1 MVAKRLP
8 SSAGFSYTK
17 GMKYGVHIS
26 TAGNL
31 PGTPARAAAM
41 GAEVLQ
47 FFAGSPRT
55 FKQPVYAD
63 DVAQQFREAAAE
75 LNMPTYIHMMYLTA
89 YGTPDDGLRAKSVE
103 AARQTMENAEKLG
116 VKGVVTHMGSHKGLG
131 VEAVMDKL
139 VESLKAV
146 LEPVKDSKLLLEISA
161 GSGGNVGNS
170 IEELQAIYEA
180 MGKDERLG
188 FCLDTCHM
196 FAGGYEVNTEAGWEA
211 TLAKFDDLIGL
222 DKMPVFHLN
231 DSKTELASKRDRHEN
246 IGQGF
251 IGEDGF
257 RAILNNPRVKDK
269 AGILEVPGLD
279 GKGPDKPNLDKLRE
293 LTKS

>member
-1 MVAKRLP
+1 
-8 SSAGFSYTK
+8 
-17 GMKYGVHIS
+17 
-26 TAGNL
+26 
-31 PGTPARAAAM
+31 M

-55 FKQPVYAD
+55 FKQPVYD
-63 DVAQQFREAAAE
+63 DEIATKFKQAAAE
-75 LNMPTYIHMMYLTA
+75 IDMPTYIHMMYLTA
-89 YGTPDDGLRAKSVE
+89 YGTPDDGLRAKSV
-103 AARQTMENAEKLG
+103 AAAKQTMENAEKLG

-139 VESLKAV
+139 VESLQTV
-146 LEPVKDSKLLLEISA
+146 LEPVKDSRLLLEISA
-161 GSGGNVGNS
+161 GSGGNVGNC
-170 IEELQAIYEA
+170 IEELAAIYEA
-180 MGKDERLG
+180 MGRDERLG

-196 FAGGYEVNTEAGWEA
+196 FAGGYEVNTVDGWEA
-211 TLAKFDDLIGL
+211 ALAKFDELIGL

-231 DSKTELASKRDRHEN
+231 DSKTELGSKRDRHEN
-246 IGQGF
+246 IGKGF

-269 AGILEVPGLD
+269 VGILEVPGLD

-293 LTKS
+293 LTA